1 MYIVWKMGECD
12 VKRIADFIVDKRYL
26 VLGVMLALCIA
37 CACMIPGVNINADMT
52 KYLPDDSS
60 MKQGMNVLAEEF
72 PDMTTPS
79 TVRVMFKDLTDIEK
93 TNIKLQL
100 SEIENVDSVTY
111 NPDIHNKDG
120 YTLFTVST
128 SYAYNT
134 PEEVAIEETI
144 GWEFRDKGV
153 IYQNDDAMGVTLPLW
168 VIVVAFA
175 LMMVVL
181 FAMCAS
187 WFEPVLFLATIGI
200 AIALNMG
207 SNIMFEHVSQ
217 MTFSISSI
225 LQVVLSM
232 DYSIILMNRYRQEKV
247 TAENKYEAMKKA
259 LANAFSS
266 VTSSGMTTIIG
277 LLMLVF
283 MSFTIGKDLGL
294 VLSKGVLFSM
304 LCVFT
309 VLPVLILIF
318 DKAVTKTT
326 KKELHIPMGKVAGFS
341 FKARKL
347 VAVVFVVLFVA
358 MYFLQN
364 ITPITYTIEKED
376 EISKIFPSSNP
387 IIMVYNNADEDNIAP
402 IANKLTEHENVNSVL
417 GYSTTLGKAF
427 KTNEMVSM
435 IESFGADMGIDP
447 SLLSVLYYDRFA
459 EKEDKSLAAGD
470 VISFLSQNVIK
481 NKMFSFYID
490 DSMKEKTGM
499 LEKFADKASLTAPMT
514 SKEIAELFEMDEKQ
528 IKQVMSLY
536 YATETSENAGTMT
549 VSQFADFVVNSIAK
563 DKMFS
568 SFIDEGMKSQ
578 LGLFSEFS
586 DKKKVT
592 AEITAGEMSD
602 KLSIDEQQAK
612 LLYAYYYAGD
622 DSYSPPSMTAT
633 QLINYLADEIVANPM
648 FSSQLDTETASQ
660 AGLLKHFATKE
671 SVQKQRTADEIS
683 SMLGIEES
691 LVKLIFF
698 GAKTMSLEEFID
710 GAVTA
715 SGIIPAG
722 SESADIASRLP
733 MMQKLIDAVV
743 AEEKLTWQ
751 DSAEILSMEP
761 GLVKILYSVY
771 DFDKNDTE
779 KKLSLQTVIGFI
791 SENKETFAPL
801 MGEENLALIEMG
813 ETLVNGVVSGKK
825 FTSAELAEAVGFEEP
840 MLRQLFMLYRA
851 EKGDT
856 AKWKLSLQDFVSFI
870 SNDILPNKDY
880 ASFIEDGMT
889 DLIVTAEKLINAI
902 VEDKSFTAKEFATL
916 LGSFS
921 EELNENTME
930 LMYLY
935 YSAVN
940 EADPEW
946 KLTVEELFSH
956 LYDNMLN
963 DERFSAMID
972 ESMREQILG
981 AKGQLEDGVSQMRG
995 KNYSLM
1001 MIDTSLA
1008 LENEETTAFIDKLI
1022 ADCDDALEDE
1032 YYVIGNSPMSYE
1044 MQQSFDKEL
1053 LMITFLTALAIFVVV
1068 AITFKSVVIPLLL
1081 VLLVQT
1087 GVYITVFTS
1096 GVRGYSMYYLA
1107 LLIVECILMGATIDY
1122 GILFTNYYREN
1133 RKMKG
1138 VLESLKAAFEGASH
1152 TIFTSGLIMVFVTA
1166 VLGFAPVDPTI
1177 AQICQTVSIGCL
1189 SAIILIIFIL
1199 PGLLAAFDKIVT
1211 KERRRKKSK

>member
-1 MYIVWKMGECD
+1 MILKTGECD

-26 VLGVMLALCIA
+26 VLGVMLALCIV
-37 CACMIPGVNINADMT
+37 CVCMIPGVNVNTDMT

-60 MKQGMNVLAEEF
+60 MKQGMDVLAEEF
-72 PDMTTPS
+72 PDMTNPS
-79 TVRVMFKDLTDIEK
+79 TVRVMFKDLTDVEK

-134 PEEVAIEETI
+134 PEELAIEETI
-144 GWEFRDKGV
+144 GWEFRDKDV
-153 IYQNDDAMGVTLPLW
+153 VYQNDDAMSVPLPMW
-168 VIVVAFA
+168 VLVVAFV
-175 LMMVVL
+175 LMMAVL
-181 FAMCAS
+181 FAMCSS
-187 WFEPVLFLATIGI
+187 WFEPVLFLITIGV
-200 AIALNMG
+200 AVGLNMG

-225 LQVVLSM
+225 LQVILSM

-247 TAENKYEAMKKA
+247 TAGDKYDAMKKA

-266 VTSSGMTTIIG
+266 VTSSGMTTVIG
-277 LLMLVF
+277 LLMLIF

-304 LCVFT
+304 ICVFT
-309 VLPVLILIF
+309 VLPVLILVF
-318 DKAVTKTT
+318 DKIVTKTE
-326 KKELHIPMGKVAGFS
+326 KKEINIPMGKVAGFS

-364 ITPITYTIEKED
+364 ITPITYTIERED
-376 EISKIFPSSNP
+376 EISKIFPNSNP
-387 IIMVYNNADEDNIAP
+387 IVMVYKNEDEDNIAP
-402 IANKLTEHENVNSVL
+402 IADKLTENEKVSSVL

-459 EKEDKSLAAGD
+459 GDEDKSLVAGD
-470 VISFLSQNVIK
+470 VLGFISQNVMS
-481 NKMFSFYID
+481 NEMFSSYID
-490 DSMKEKTGM
+490 DSMKEKAGM
-499 LEKFADKASLTAPMT
+499 LEKFADKKSLTTPLT

-536 YATETSENAGTMT
+536 YANETSDSAGTMT
-549 VSQFADFVVNSIAK
+549 VSQFADFVVNNIAK
-563 DKMFS
+563 DEMFS
-568 SFIDEGMKSQ
+568 SFIDEEMKSQ

-586 DKKKVT
+586 DKKKIT
-592 AEITAGEMSD
+592 AEITAEEMSA
-602 KLSIDEQQAK
+602 KLSVDEQQAK
-612 LLYAYYYAGD
+612 LLYAYYYAGEE
-622 DSYSPPSMTAT
+622 SYSPPSMTAT
-633 QLINYLADEIVANPM
+633 QLINYLADEIVTNPM
-648 FSSQLDTETASQ
+648 FASQLDAETASQ

-671 SVQKQRTADEIS
+671 SVQKQRTAEEIS
-683 SMLGIEES
+683 SMLGVEES
-691 LVKLIFF
+691 LVKLVFF
-698 GAKTMSLEEFID
+698 GAKTMSLEEFIN
-710 GAVTA
+710 GAQTA
-715 SGIIPAG
+715 SGLIPAG
-722 SESADIASRLP
+722 SESAELASRLP
-733 MMQKLIDAVV
+733 MMQKLIGAVV

-751 DSAEILSMEP
+751 DAAENLSMEP
-761 GLVKILYSVY
+761 ELVKILYSVY
-771 DFDKNDTE
+771 DFDKNGAD

-791 SENKETFAPL
+791 GENKETFAPL

-813 ETLVNGVVSGKK
+813 ETLVNGAVSGKS
-825 FTSAELAEAVGFEEP
+825 FNSSELAEAVGIEEP
-840 MLRQLFMLYRA
+840 MLRQLFMLYKA
-851 EKGDT
+851 EKGNT
-856 AKWKLSLQDFVSFI
+856 GNWKISLKDFVSFI
-870 SNDILPNKDY
+870 SSEILPNKDY
-880 ASFIEDGMT
+880 SAFIEDEMA
-889 DLIVTAEKLINAI
+889 DLLLTAEKLIDAI
-902 VEDKSFTAKEFATL
+902 VEDKSFTAKEFADL
-916 LGSFS
+916 LGIFS
-921 EELNENTME
+921 EELNENTMK

-935 YSAVN
+935 YSAVKESN
-940 EADPEW
+940 PEW

-956 LYDNMLN
+956 LYDNILN
-963 DERFSAMID
+963 DERFSVMID
-972 ESMREQILG
+972 DSMREQILG

-995 KNYSLM
+995 ENYSLM
-1001 MIDTSLA
+1001 MIETSFA
-1008 LENEETTAFIDKLI
+1008 LESEETTAFLDKLV
-1022 ADCDDALEDE
+1022 ADCDAALDNG
-1032 YYVIGNSPMSYE
+1032 YYLIGNSPMSYE

-1053 LMITFLTALAIFVVV
+1053 LLITFLTALAIFVVV
-1068 AITFKSVVIPLLL
+1068 AITFRSIVIPFLL

-1107 LLIVECILMGATIDY
+1107 LLVVECILMGATIDY

-1166 VLGFAPVDPTI
+1166 VMGFAPVDPTI
-1177 AQICQTVSIGCL
+1177 SQICQTVSVGCL
-1189 SAIILIIFIL
+1189 SAIVLIIFIL

-1211 KERRRKKSK
+1211 KERRRRKSK

>member
-1 MYIVWKMGECD
+1 MYIILKMGECD
-12 VKRIADFIVDKRYL
+12 MKRIADFIVDKRYL

-37 CACMIPGVNINADMT
+37 CACMIPGVNVNTDMT

-72 PDMTTPS
+72 PDMTNPS
-79 TVRVMFKDLTDIEK
+79 TVRVMFKDLTDVEK

-100 SEIENVDSVTY
+100 SEIEYVDSVTY

-134 PEEVAIEETI
+134 PEELAVEETI
-144 GWEFRDKGV
+144 AREFRDKGA
-153 IYQNDDAMGVTLPLW
+153 IYQNDDAMGVPVPLW
-168 VIVVAFA
+168 VLVLAFV

-181 FAMCAS
+181 FAMCSS
-187 WFEPVLFLATIGI
+187 WFEPVLFLATIGV
-200 AIALNMG
+200 AVGFNMG

-225 LQVVLSM
+225 LQVILSM
-232 DYSIILMNRYRQEKV
+232 DYSIILMNRYRQEKE
-247 TAENKYEAMKKA
+247 TSSDKYEAMKKA
-259 LANAFSS
+259 LVNAFSS
-266 VTSSGMTTIIG
+266 VSSSGMTTVIG
-277 LLMLVF
+277 LLMLIF

-318 DKAVTKTT
+318 DKAVTKTA

-387 IIMVYNNADEDNIAP
+387 IIMVYNNEDEGNIAP
-402 IANKLTEHENVNSVL
+402 IANKLTEHESVNSVL

-459 EKEDKSLAAGD
+459 EDKDKPLAAGD
-470 VISFLSQNVIK
+470 VLSFISQNVMT
-481 NKMFSFYID
+481 NEMFSSYID
-490 DSMKEKTGM
+490 DSMKENAGM
-499 LEKFADKASLTAPMT
+499 LEKFADKESLTTPMT
-514 SKEIAELFEMDEKQ
+514 SKEIADLFEMDEKQ

-536 YATETSENAGTMT
+536 YATEINENAGTMT
-549 VSQFADFVVNSIAK
+549 VSQFADFVVNNIAK

-592 AEITAGEMSD
+592 ADITAEEMSS
-602 KLSIDEQQAK
+602 KLGIDEQQAK
-612 LLYAYYYAGD
+612 LLYAYYYAGE

-633 QLINYLADEIVANPM
+633 QLINYLADEIVTNPM
-648 FSSQLDTETASQ
+648 FSSQLDAETASQ
-660 AGLLKHFATKE
+660 AVLLKHFATKE
-671 SVQKQRTADEIS
+671 SVQKQRTAEEIS
-683 SMLGIEES
+683 SMLGVEEN
-691 LVKLIFF
+691 LVKLVFF
-698 GAKTMSLEEFID
+698 GSRTMSLEEFID
-710 GAVTA
+710 AAATA
-715 SGIIPAG
+715 SGLIPSG
-722 SESADIASRLP
+722 SENADLALMLP

-743 AEEKLTWQ
+743 ADEKLTWQ
-751 DSAEILSMEP
+751 NAAEILSMEP
-761 GLVKILYSVY
+761 ELVKILYSVY
-771 DFDKNDTE
+771 DFDKNGAD

-791 SENKETFAPL
+791 GENKETFAPL
-801 MGEENLALIEMG
+801 MGEENLSLIETG
-813 ETLVNGVVSGKK
+813 ETLVNGVVSGKS

-840 MLRQLFMLYRA
+840 MLRQLFMLYKA

-856 AKWKLSLQDFVSFI
+856 SKWKLSLQDFVSFI
-870 SNDILPNKDY
+870 SSEILPNEDY
-880 ASFIEDGMT
+880 SAFIEDGMA
-889 DLIVTAEKLINAI
+889 DLLLTAEKLIDAI
-902 VEDKSFTAKEFATL
+902 VADKSFTAKEFSDL

-921 EELNENTME
+921 EELNENTMK
-930 LMYLY
+930 LIYLY
-935 YSAVN
+935 YSATKESN
-940 EADPEW
+940 PEW

-963 DERFSAMID
+963 DERFSVMID
-972 ESMREQILG
+972 DSMRKQILG

-1022 ADCDDALEDE
+1022 TDCDGALENG

-1044 MQQSFDKEL
+1044 MQLSFDKEL
-1053 LMITFLTALAIFVVV
+1053 LMITLLTALAIFTVV
-1068 AITFKSVVIPLLL
+1068 AITFRSVVIPLLL

-1087 GVYITVFTS
+1087 GVYITVFAS
-1096 GVRGYSMYYLA
+1096 GIRGYSMYYLA

-1138 VLESLKAAFEGASH
+1138 VLESLKSAFEGASH

-1166 VLGFAPVDPTI
+1166 VMGFAPVDPTI
-1177 AQICQTVSIGCL
+1177 SQICQTVSVGCL
-1189 SAIILIIFIL
+1189 SAIVLIIFIL

-1211 KERRRKKSK
+1211 KERRRRKTK